1 MKSQNCK
8 LCSLIS
14 RIDLCPLLL
23 CYIGVVLLIILL
35 LDSVFPVFKYSLLY
49 ANIIISTLL
58 LIFTI
63 GLIIVIKYWRISI
76 SKSLPNKIKILF
88 SSGCF
93 FLSFLILFF
102 IEYLIYINNQDE
114 FNIENNYLKDSTKDK
129 INNIK
134 KEIAYLEEN
143 LNSYRCI
150 LEELKYKEYIEY
162 NNTGNY
168 YFTVINGDTI
178 ELKIYE
184 QMPLPGEGS
193 NGFYPE
199 PNLNN
204 AESIGILLNNESEDI
219 PYPTSR
225 VILESMQQNDCIRG
239 NDFRSLVYQKIEKYK
254 NLIKEFNT
262 ILENEIFISFED
274 FIIYNIFNS
283 NITGNKTHV
292 LIRVIFFF
300 QAVVITFFSGY
311 IYQTLYKIIDGEKN
325 IIKNSNLIEKALL
338 IATKAHNGQVDKSG
352 SAYISH
358 PIRVSNR
365 CNTEEERIV
374 ALLHDTIEDTWVTPE
389 YLLSEGFPA
398 TIVEAVLSVTRNENE
413 SYEDFILRSKQN
425 HIGKQVKIHD
435 LEDNMDITRLPS
447 LTEKDFKRLN
457 KYLFAYRALKE

>member
-1 MKSQNCK
+1 MKYLNLK
-8 LCSLIS
+8 LNQMSKNIVLVVLSFIVV
-14 RIDLCPLLL
+14 IVLLL
-23 CYIGVVLLIILL
+23 LMFGNIY
-35 LDSVFPVFKYSLLY
+35 STFKYSLIY
-49 ANIIISTLL
+49 TN
-58 LIFTI
+58 
-63 GLIIVIKYWRISI
+63 ISI
-76 SKSLPNKIKILF
+76 SIILAVLILILIAIIKLWRMSLLNSLSNGMKILF
-88 SSGCF
+88 GV
-93 FLSFLILFF
+93 LGLILSTSILLS
-102 IEYLIYINNQDE
+102 IEYLIYINNQDK

-162 NNTGNY
+162 SNTGNY

-325 IIKNSNLIEKALL
+325 IIKNSDLIEKALL

-457 KYLFAYRALKE
+457 KYLSAYRALKE

>member
-1 MKSQNCK
+1 MKYLNLK
-8 LCSLIS
+8 LNQMSKNIVLVVLSFIVV
-14 RIDLCPLLL
+14 IVLLL
-23 CYIGVVLLIILL
+23 LMFGNIY
-35 LDSVFPVFKYSLLY
+35 STFKYSLIY
-49 ANIIISTLL
+49 TN
-58 LIFTI
+58 
-63 GLIIVIKYWRISI
+63 ISI
-76 SKSLPNKIKILF
+76 SIILAVLILILIAIIKLWRMSLLNSLSNGMKILF
-88 SSGCF
+88 GV
-93 FLSFLILFF
+93 LGLILSTSILLS
-102 IEYLIYINNQDE
+102 IEYLIYINNQDK

-162 NNTGNY
+162 SNTGNY

-435 LEDNMDITRLPS
+435 LEDNMDITRLS
-447 LTEKDFKRLN
+447 FLTEKRF
-457 KYLFAYRALKE
+457 

>member
-1 MKSQNCK
+1 MSKNIVLVVLSF
-8 LCSLIS
+8 IVV
-14 RIDLCPLLL
+14 IVLLL
-23 CYIGVVLLIILL
+23 LMFGNIY
-35 LDSVFPVFKYSLLY
+35 STFKYSLIY
-49 ANIIISTLL
+49 TN
-58 LIFTI
+58 
-63 GLIIVIKYWRISI
+63 ISI
-76 SKSLPNKIKILF
+76 SIILAVLILILIAIIKLWRMSLLNSLSNGMKILF
-88 SSGCF
+88 GV
-93 FLSFLILFF
+93 LGLILSTSILLS
-102 IEYLIYINNQDE
+102 IEYLIYINNQDK

-162 NNTGNY
+162 SNTGNY

-325 IIKNSNLIEKALL
+325 IIKNSDLIEKALL

-457 KYLFAYRALKE
+457 KYLSAYRALKE